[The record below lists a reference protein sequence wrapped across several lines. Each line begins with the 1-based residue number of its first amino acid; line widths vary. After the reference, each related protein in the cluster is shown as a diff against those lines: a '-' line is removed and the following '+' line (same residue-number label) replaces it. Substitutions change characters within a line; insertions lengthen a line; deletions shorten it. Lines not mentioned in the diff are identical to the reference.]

1 MKDTYR
7 HKGMRRRLVEELAR
21 KGITDKAVLEV
32 MNTIPRHF
40 FLDNAF
46 EEMAYQDKA
55 FAIGEDQTI
64 SQPYTVAFQTQLLDV
79 QKRDKILEI
88 GTGSGYQASVLAM
101 LGARV
106 FTIERIKT
114 LHLKA
119 KNIFEILQLKGI
131 RSYFKDGY
139 KGLAAFSP
147 FDKII
152 ITAAAPE
159 IPPRLIEQLK
169 VGGYM
174 VIPFGSQEEG
184 QQMMRL
190 TKLTE
195 EGALKKEIFGNF
207 KFVPMLKGKR

>member
-1 MKDTYR
+1 
-7 HKGMRRRLVEELAR
+7 MRRRLIEELAQ
-21 KGITDKAVLEV
+21 KGISDKAVLNV

-64 SQPYTVAFQTQLLDV
+64 SQPYTVAFQTQLLNV

-106 FTIERIKT
+106 FTIERIKV

-139 KGLAAFSP
+139 KGLAEFSP

-152 ITAAAPE
+152 LTASTSEVPT
-159 IPPRLIEQLK
+159 RLIEQLK
-169 VGGYM
+169 VGGILIVPY
-174 VIPFGSQEEG
+174 GNQNET
-184 QQMMRL
+184 QKMMRL
-190 TKLTE
+190 TKISE
-195 EGALKKEIFGNF
+195 NGDLKKEFFGDF
-207 KFVPMLKGKR
+207 RFVPMLKGRK

>member
-7 HKGMRRRLVEELAR
+7 HKGMRRRLVEELAI

-64 SQPYTVAFQTQLLDV
+64 SQPYTVAFQTQLLEV

-106 FTIERIKT
+106 FTIERIKV

-139 KGLAAFSP
+139 KGLAEFSP

-174 VIPFGSQEEG
+174 IIPYGNQGEG
-184 QQMMRL
+184 QKMMRL
-190 TKLTE
+190 TKLSE
-195 EGALKKEIFGNF
+195 EGDLQEEVFGNF
-207 KFVPMLKGKR
+207 RFVPMLKGKQ

>member
-7 HKGMRRRLVEELAR
+7 HKGMRRRLIEELAS

-64 SQPYTVAFQTQLLDV
+64 SQPYTVAFQTQLLEV

-88 GTGSGYQASVLAM
+88 GTGSGYQTSVLAM

-139 KGLAAFSP
+139 KGLAEFSP

-174 VIPFGSQEEG
+174 IIPYGNQEDG
-184 QQMMRL
+184 QKMMRL
-190 TKLTE
+190 TKLSE
-195 EGALKKEIFGNF
+195 EGALKEEIFGNF
-207 KFVPMLKGKR
+207 RFVPMLKGKR